1 MTLKLTETPGG
12 IILPVKVVPGSS
24 RTRLAGLLGDAL
36 KINIAAAPEKGKANK
51 ELVRFLADFFE
62 LPKSVISVANG
73 EHNVRKE
80 ILIGQIDL
88 QTLKTKLQPH
98 LL

>member
-1 MTLKLTETPGG
+1 MTLKLTKTPNG
-12 IILPVKVVPGSS
+12 IVLSIKVVPGSS

-62 LPKSVISVANG
+62 RPKSAISVISG
-73 EHNVRKE
+73 KHNVRKE
-80 ILIGQIDL
+80 ILINQIDL
-88 QTLKTKLQPH
+88 QTLQTKLQPH
-98 LL
+98 F